1 MSIRSY
7 RDLEIYQIAHRLAV
21 EVHKATL
28 KELPKF
34 ETYEEGSQIRR
45 ASKSI
50 SINLVEGFGRRRYK
64 AEYLRFLIF
73 SLSSCDETIE
83 HIRFLRDTESLAFQ
97 RCDYFIKQYD
107 ELSKRI
113 NAFIQAVELNHR
125 CFN

>member
-28 KELPKF
+28 MEVPKF
-34 ETYEEGSQIRR
+34 ESYEEGSQIRR
-45 ASKSI
+45 ASESI
-50 SINLVEGFGRRRYK
+50 SINPVEGFGRRRYK

-83 HIRFLRDTESLAFQ
+83 HIRYLRDTESLAFQ
-97 RCDYFIKQYD
+97 RCDYFFKQYD
-107 ELSKRI
+107 E
-113 NAFIQAVELNHR
+113 
-125 CFN
+125 